1 MLIKDIQE
9 SERKNSER
17 MDSLAEVTRR
27 ASLTTNNLTAV
38 HSNDTVH
45 FGQQKQPAADHK
57 VSETSLAV
65 PQQEKEFCSLPE
77 ANTTL
82 KPVQISRPHS
92 DTDVTM
98 LSSKPL
104 RIKGGEKI
112 ITEEPYFESLS
123 FSVDV
128 DNEEQYYPYSKENT
142 TTVDVPIGAVS
153 FYIPESPTTPKVE
166 DIPSPFPITPKAE
179 NIPSPFLVLEGPTE
193 ATQNG
198 MPSRKLVGSSTDLSY
213 HLRNGEHTWT
223 NVITIGTLVS
233 QNTRIMCCS
242 QQ

>member
-1 MLIKDIQE
+1 
-9 SERKNSER
+9 

-27 ASLTTNNLTAV
+27 ASLTTNNSPLISVHTDNNNAV
-38 HSNDTVH
+38 Y
-45 FGQQKQPAADHK
+45 FEQKNEP
-57 VSETSLAV
+57 ETSLAV
-65 PQQEKEFCSLPE
+65 PQQVREFHSLPE
-77 ANTTL
+77 ANTYTTL

-104 RIKGGEKI
+104 HIKGGEKI
-112 ITEEPYFESLS
+112 VTEEPCFESLS

-128 DNEEQYYPYSKENT
+128 DNEEQYHPYSEGNTT
-142 TTVDVPIGAVS
+142 TTVDVPVGTVT

-166 DIPSPFPITPKAE
+166 DILSPFPTTPKAE
-179 NIPSPFLVLEGPTE
+179 NSPSSFLILEDSIE

-213 HLRNGEHTWT
+213 HLRNGEYIDVYAH
-223 NVITIGTLVS
+223 GQRKLVCLCRY
-233 QNTRIMCCS
+233 RI
-242 QQ
+242 